1 MGAIVLT
8 YAISEVLIGMGMNS
22 VTLVADG
29 FHNFADAGGFA
40 IAIAA
45 NIAQANAHDEAKA
58 EWIGNMG
65 GFANCSV
72 TMLLTCF
79 AGFEAFCRLFVAPHT
94 YEDAHIG
101 PMYFTCAI
109 CGMCINGFGAIFLG
123 GHGHSHGGVPCQSH
137 GSPVPTFDHVSA
149 SAEDAEEK
157 GLLGGDGHAH
167 CHSHG
172 HTHEHS
178 HDHSHG
184 SEPCI
189 GHAGFQEADKHGQC
203 RQEAGKS
210 EDSFDINVYAMW
222 LHTLQDAVGSLIVL
236 VCGLMVAYSGW
247 PNAEKVDSIGGLI
260 VCTLVWLTSAPV
272 WWQCLKGLLRTA

>member
-1 MGAIVLT
+1 MLT

-101 PMYFTCAI
+101 PMYFVCAM

-137 GSPVPTFDHVSA
+137 GSPVPTFDNVYLHPKSQTLKLDPEILRI
-149 SAEDAEEK
+149 SNGCESLNLRCPFLTNNFNSD
-157 GLLGGDGHAH
+157 LHNTYIRTP
-167 CHSHG
+167 S
-172 HTHEHS
+172 
-178 HDHSHG
+178 
-184 SEPCI
+184 PR
-189 GHAGFQEADKHGQC
+189 C
-203 RQEAGKS
+203 RQG
-210 EDSFDINVYAMW
+210 
-222 LHTLQDAVGSLIVL
+222 
-236 VCGLMVAYSGW
+236 
-247 PNAEKVDSIGGLI
+247 
-260 VCTLVWLTSAPV
+260 
-272 WWQCLKGLLRTA
+272 